1 MDVAIPAILILVGQ
15 LIRALKYNI
24 VFNSLEHNQIKKSVA
39 GISVGY
45 LVDFL
50 IPFRLGIFAKSLT
63 LSRLNN
69 SSTFVNLSV
78 FVFEKLFDLYLFVI
92 IILFYLVNHDL
103 SINNLALIIIFVFT
117 TIFLAITISTYRNK
131 RKIFVQ
137 IIWNISKFFH
147 KDVQESILQD
157 LLAINSLFYSFI
169 KSKKRFIAYMIC
181 FFTSWA
187 LIFLAVFVY
196 LNTKN
201 SNLSLSFI
209 LESILKSADLLY
221 LELSELKLIL
231 YMPIS
236 IIGILTVFYLLIF
249 GKIRKAKKEI
259 PIYNIRINSQD
270 ALNKMIYEK
279 SYIVDQFL
287 QNEKEKKVIQII
299 QGGSDAI
306 LLKYRLHEYL
316 YIDKLVPIYRK
327 VDLENQYNWLEST
340 RLSNKVTVIKDTESS
355 HYYGYVMRYISG
367 ISLYEYIHQ
376 NNLTVIKNL
385 LSDLFDDLSRNVYT
399 GRKEIGGRSI
409 FLDYFSDKIS
419 DNLKLIKD
427 RSNQISI
434 LLNSNSTIRINE
446 LNINVNALFQQVQNI
461 ISQDKEVKI
470 TVCDSIHGDLTVENI
485 IVSKNLSIVIDPSNN
500 NNFSGPLIDISRILQ
515 SLEGGHEFINRDFY
529 DLRVNQELT
538 EFYYTDILSPQYIE
552 LCNYV
557 KEGFAPKFLNIS
569 ESRYINLLIASFF
582 VRMIRHNL
590 DVSEEKCLLYFCK
603 SMTYLMKFVNEMEN
617 QIEKNSAH
625 DSNI

>member
-1 MDVAIPAILILVGQ
+1 MDLAIPAILILIGQ

-24 VFNSLEHNQIKKSVA
+24 LLNSLENNQIKKSVA

-50 IPFRLGIFAKSLT
+50 IPFRLGIFARSLI

-78 FVFEKLFDLYLFVI
+78 FIFEKLFDLYLFVI
-92 IILFYLVNHDL
+92 IILFYLTNHDL
-103 SINNLALIIIFVFT
+103 SINNLALIFIFFAT
-117 TIFLAITISTYRNK
+117 TIFLAITISTYQNK
-131 RKIFVQ
+131 RKIFTQ

-147 KDVQESILQD
+147 KDVQESILQE
-157 LLAINSLFYSFI
+157 LLVINTLFYSFI
-169 KSKKRFIAYMIC
+169 KSKKRFIAYILC
-181 FFTSWA
+181 FFTSWV
-187 LIFLAVFVY
+187 LIFLGVFVY
-196 LNTKN
+196 LNTKK
-201 SNLSLSFI
+201 SNLSLSLI

-221 LELSELKLIL
+221 LELSELKFIL

-236 IIGILTVFYLLIF
+236 IIGILTIFYSLIF
-249 GKIRKAKKEI
+249 GKIRKPEKDI

-279 SYIVDQFL
+279 SYMIDQFL
-287 QNEKEKKVIQII
+287 QNEKGKKVIQVI

-306 LLKYRLHEYL
+306 LLKYQLDKNL

-327 VDLENQYNWLEST
+327 VDLENQYNWLESS
-340 RLSNKVTVIKDTESS
+340 RLPNKVAVIKDIENS
-355 HYYGYVMRYISG
+355 HYYGYMMRYISG

-385 LSDLFDDLSRNVYT
+385 LSNLFDDLSRNVYT
-399 GRKEIGGRSI
+399 RRKEIEGRSI
-409 FLDYFSDKIS
+409 FLEYFCEKIS
-419 DNLKLIKD
+419 ENLKLIKG
-427 RSNQISI
+427 RSNKISI
-434 LLNSNSTIRINE
+434 LLNSDSMIRINE
-446 LNINVNALFQQVQNI
+446 IHINANTLLNQVQNI
-461 ISQDKEVKI
+461 INQDKEVKI
-470 TVCDSIHGDLTVENI
+470 TICDSIHGDLTIENI
-485 IVSKNLSIVIDPSNN
+485 IVSESLSIVIDPSNN

-529 DLRVNQELT
+529 DLRMNQELT
-538 EFYYTDILSPQYIE
+538 EFYYTEIISSQYAE
-552 LCNYV
+552 LCKYV
-557 KEGFAPKFLNIS
+557 KEGFAPKFLNIR
-569 ESRYINLLIASFF
+569 ETKYINLLIASFF

-603 SMTYLMKFVNEMEN
+603 SMIYLMKFVNDMEN
-617 QIEKNSAH
+617 QI
-625 DSNI
+625 D